1 MRKLTPEQRASRM
14 GTDSMWHL
22 MLVMALPAIFGNLG
36 SSMYNIIDRLIL
48 GQFVGTASLGAVA
61 VTTPLMNIMAGLSL
75 LITTGGAALLSISL
89 GEGNEEESSRV
100 YTNMVMTGVIV
111 STTVALCFFFFADG
125 IITVCGADPTSSLH
139 EGAVIYLKITAFGL
153 MFQLLQSVLSAVI
166 RAEGNLS
173 YAMWIILAGG
183 IANVIL
189 DLVAVVGIQAG
200 IQGAAWATVISQA
213 VSTLLGLIYFISKKS
228 LVKWQGMA
236 VVSLKRVLIIAK
248 YGIAPAVLSA
258 LNFITGVLINNTLR
272 IYGDSWAA
280 GGGDLAISAQSVIAT
295 AESLCFTF
303 IWGINQGTSPILS
316 YNYGA
321 KKYDRVIQATLIGQ
335 LLAGIVA
342 TLCWGTMMFIPDV
355 LFRIF
360 SPDVSLAEFGVHA
373 MRLSKIFVMF
383 AGVQTLSSVL
393 FSSIGDPRTA
403 TLISVVRGGLYLI
416 PCVLIL
422 PRFFGLDGALF
433 ATSLSDL
440 LSGVTIGI
448 LYILGLRRLSRLKN
462 GEAHTVL
469 T

>member
-1 MRKLTPEQRASRM
+1 MSKLTPEQRAARM
-14 GTDSMWHL
+14 GTDNIWHL
-22 MLVMALPAIFGNLG
+22 MLVMALPAICGNLG

-89 GEGNEEESSRV
+89 GEGNNKEASRV
-100 YTNMVMTGVIV
+100 YTNMMVTGVVV

-125 IITVCGADPTSSLH
+125 IITLCGADKASALH
-139 EGAVIYLKITAFGL
+139 EGAVIYLRITAFGL

-166 RAEGNLS
+166 RAEGSLS
-173 YAMWIILAGG
+173 YAMWIILVGG

-189 DLVAVVGIQAG
+189 DLIAVVIMKTGIH
-200 IQGAAWATVISQA
+200 GAAWATVISQA
-213 VSTLLGLIYFISKKS
+213 ISTLMGLVYFLGKKS
-228 LVKWQGMA
+228 LVTWEGLK
-236 VVSLKRVLIIAK
+236 VVSIQRVLTIAK
-248 YGIAPAVLSA
+248 FGLAPAVLSA
-258 LNFITGVLINNTLR
+258 LNFITGVLINNTLH
-272 IYGDSWAA
+272 IYGDAWAL
-280 GGGDLAISAQSVIAT
+280 GGGDLALSAQSVIST

-321 KKYDRVIQATLIGQ
+321 KKYDRVIHSALIGQ

-342 TLCWGTMMFIPDV
+342 MLCWASMMFIPNV
-355 LFRIF
+355 LFRVF
-360 SPDVSLAEFGVHA
+360 SSDPSLAEFGVHA
-373 MRLSKIFVMF
+373 MRLSKVFVMF
-383 AGVQTLSSVL
+383 TGVQTLSSVL

-403 TLISVVRGGLYLI
+403 TVISVVRGGLFLI

-422 PRFFGLDGALF
+422 PLFFGLDGALF

-448 LYILGLRRLSRLKN
+448 VYILGLRRIAKLKN
-462 GEAHTVL
+462 GEAHAKVS
-469 T
+469 